1 MKRLLYFILI
11 WACAALFLMSCGE
24 SEPIPTA
31 PAEESAEESSAVRV
45 FVSDF
50 GYSLEYDPSVFYILT
65 DPDSDSFG
73 LWDEDADA
81 EISVSINVERVRG
94 YTVAEYVDNITS
106 SVKNGVWS
114 VTEAEF
120 GADHRNATTVMYED
134 EHGGTLVYHAVTLVK
149 DGSDILVVETVTHEG
164 ISEEVSY
171 AIREMLNT
179 FQY

>member
-1 MKRLLYFILI
+1 MKRSLCFILI
-11 WACAALFLMSCGE
+11 LSCPALFLMGCGK
-24 SEPIPTA
+24 SEPIPVV
-31 PAEESAEESSAVRV
+31 PVEESAEESSAVRV
-45 FVSDF
+45 FESDF
-50 GYSLEYDPSVFYILT
+50 GYSLEYDPSVFYVLT

-81 EISVSINVERVRG
+81 EVSVSINVERVRG
-94 YTVAEYVDNITS
+94 YTVAEYVNNITS
-106 SVKNGVWS
+106 SVKSGVWS

-120 GADHRNATTVMYED
+120 GAAHRNAATVMYED
-134 EHGGTLVYHAVTLVK
+134 DHGGTLVYHAVTLVK
-149 DGSDILVVETVTHEG
+149 DGSDIFVVETVTHEG